1 MVARSNIIWI
11 NENTDN
17 EENKAYLNQLENL
30 DNFNIKSFTNVQES
44 ITQIKSIKFERTF
57 IIVSGGLYIEFIQC
71 FSMSLSEIYV
81 IPKLIIFESNKQNFF
96 NYNKEFVEILS
107 NKFYNYGGI
116 KTSFNEI
123 YNFILNESN
132 IENKLLFND
141 NDYENYVFEYIDS
154 KEQLLL
160 PLFYKTC
167 IDITPNDKIETFS
180 QYLYNK
186 YGNKSE
192 QIKALLDCF
201 INMKDIPLELISK
214 YYSRMYTNEDSHFYS
229 ELNKD
234 LRENKKD
241 KYLPYIKALYEGIK
255 SKSLKISNNDILYRG
270 SSLSKEEISK
280 IKKYINQK
288 KENLPSSIVFSKMF
302 LSFTKD
308 QEVAYRFLN
317 GIKND
322 DNNLFKVLFEVEK
335 DENFDYT
342 LATNIDMEELSY
354 FSSEKEVLFLP
365 FSSFEVKS
373 IKEIFNNDEK
383 IYLIKLKY
391 LGKYLKKLKTD
402 AKLKE
407 KIPNSKFFKEISDF
421 GLINR
426 NNIGNMNQKDLFKK
440 YDNFKKSKPKPILS
454 YSRSNNNCNII
465 QKELP
470 NFNLDINQIIQNV
483 EFNKLTL
490 DDIHQK
496 FKTHQHFKNL
506 LNIKKIQRDVIMG
519 GYKLSL
525 DMLDARGNK
534 YFNSSSINKIRGG
547 RIYNGP
553 IGWIGIGLNVT
564 NKYENNNWF
573 SNDKNLG
580 VWCIGYHGVGKGL
593 ISAQVKAVTGIII
606 KNTFKSTMHQAHEDC
621 EDINHQGNKVGNGVY
636 FSNNIE
642 TAELYSGISE
652 IDGKKYKTVLM
663 VRIRPDAIRECNC
676 NDAIGYYIVNGTIDE
691 VRPYRILYKKVD
703 KI

>member
-1 MVARSNIIWI
+1 
-11 NENTDN
+11 
-17 EENKAYLNQLENL
+17 
-30 DNFNIKSFTNVQES
+30 
-44 ITQIKSIKFERTF
+44 
-57 IIVSGGLYIEFIQC
+57 
-71 FSMSLSEIYV
+71 
-81 IPKLIIFESNKQNFF
+81 
-96 NYNKEFVEILS
+96 
-107 NKFYNYGGI
+107 
-116 KTSFNEI
+116 
-123 YNFILNESN
+123 
-132 IENKLLFND
+132 
-141 NDYENYVFEYIDS
+141 
-154 KEQLLL
+154 
-160 PLFYKTC
+160 
-167 IDITPNDKIETFS
+167 
-180 QYLYNK
+180 
-186 YGNKSE
+186 
-192 QIKALLDCF
+192 
-201 INMKDIPLELISK
+201 
-214 YYSRMYTNEDSHFYS
+214 
-229 ELNKD
+229 
-234 LRENKKD
+234 
-241 KYLPYIKALYEGIK
+241 
-255 SKSLKISNNDILYRG
+255 
-270 SSLSKEEISK
+270 
-280 IKKYINQK
+280 
-288 KENLPSSIVFSKMF
+288 
-302 LSFTKD
+302 
-308 QEVAYRFLN
+308 
-317 GIKND
+317 
-322 DNNLFKVLFEVEK
+322 
-335 DENFDYT
+335 
-342 LATNIDMEELSY
+342 
-354 FSSEKEVLFLP
+354 
-365 FSSFEVKS
+365 
-373 IKEIFNNDEK
+373 
-383 IYLIKLKY
+383 
-391 LGKYLKKLKTD
+391 
-402 AKLKE
+402 
-407 KIPNSKFFKEISDF
+407 
-421 GLINR
+421 
-426 NNIGNMNQKDLFKK
+426 MNQKDLFKK

-465 QKELP
+465 QKQLP

-519 GYKLSL
+519 GCKLSL
-525 DMLDARGNK
+525 NMLDARGNK

-703 KI
+703 EI